1 MEKGIKIKSEKSN
14 TKWTLL
20 PEINFAWKKGYYFFV
35 FFNWL
40 KWSCTVSYNFV
51 SI

>member
-1 MEKGIKIKSEKSN
+1 MKIKLEKSQN
-14 TKWTLL
+14 KWALL

-35 FFNWL
+35 FFSWL
-40 KWSCTVSYNFV
+40 KWSVSYNFV

>member
-35 FFNWL
+35 FFSWL
-40 KWSCTVSYNFV
+40 KWTYTVSYNFV

>member
-1 MEKGIKIKSEKSN
+1 MKIKFEKSQI
-14 TKWTLL
+14 KWAFL

-35 FFNWL
+35 FFSWL
-40 KWSCTVSYNFV
+40 KWTCIVSYNSV

>member
-1 MEKGIKIKSEKSN
+1 MKKGIKIKSEKSN
-14 TKWTLL
+14 TKLALL

-35 FFNWL
+35 FFSWL
-40 KWSCTVSYNFV
+40 KWKVSYNFV